1 MGAFRKKLQGIFS
14 IRSHLIMCLDLMQL
28 PQPNTLRQFNLYKVE
43 HDTELIDGT
52 YSVQMQQN
60 IISHNPGL
68 VETFVLKDKS
78 ETIGIMSVM
87 YKGGNEL
94 EYKIRNIDAFVYNV
108 LIRPE
113 FRGNGYAGVMFILLS
128 EYLKKKDIDKPELF
142 IET

>member
-1 MGAFRKKLQGIFS
+1 MGAFRKKLRGIFS

-128 EYLKKKDIDKPELF
+128 EYLKKERHR
-142 IET
+142 